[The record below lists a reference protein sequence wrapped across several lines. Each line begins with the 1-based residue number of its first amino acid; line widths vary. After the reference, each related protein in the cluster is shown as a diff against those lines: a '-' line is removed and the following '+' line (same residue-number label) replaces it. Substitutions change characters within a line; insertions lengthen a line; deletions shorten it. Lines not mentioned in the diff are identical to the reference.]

1 MPKYILPGCMNIFQR
16 RVKVKKTVKSLETLM
31 ENAGKYNKK
40 NDIISPGVFILNSH
54 YTTIKRRGFLVCLE
68 VKETGLFL

>member
-1 MPKYILPGCMNIFQR
+1 
-16 RVKVKKTVKSLETLM
+16 M